1 VSAAAR
7 NQDHDQGD
15 TMDDKI
21 KARLEQLQMELR
33 AGKEQLDE
41 VEARR
46 AALRET
52 LLRISGAIMVLEELT
67 GAEAGPEPEA
77 AAEAA
82 GNGVVP
88 SLA

>member
-1 VSAAAR
+1 
-7 NQDHDQGD
+7 
-15 TMDDKI
+15 MDDKI

-67 GAEAGPEPEA
+67 GDESLPQPEPEVT
-77 AAEAA
+77 AEAA

-88 SLA
+88 SPA